1 MNILVCLSAI
11 LLGVSHFFNH
21 SSDSDAVNMDLGN
34 RTPIKNSISL
44 NYTILK
50 TLTYSLMLLK

>member
-1 MNILVCLSAI
+1 MNILICLTAI
-11 LLGVSHFFNH
+11 LLRVGHFFNH

-34 RTPIKNSISL
+34 RTPIKNSISF

-50 TLTYSLMLLK
+50 TVTYSLMLLK